1 MTMEELNAR
10 EAEIRATLEDVVKG
24 DNQEADVDALA
35 EELKGIDE
43 QRAVVEAEE
52 AEKRAQEEA
61 EARKAE
67 AAKEAEIRQKIADG
81 EIGEVKEEYR
91 EDKTMTDL
99 EIRGSAQYADAFKKY
114 IITGDDKECRSLL
127 TTNVSGDVPVPVL
140 VEDIVKHAWES
151 NTFLTKVRKT
161 AFRGNLKVPFEKSA
175 DDAYLHTE
183 GTTGLTEEDLQL
195 GIVTLTPANIKK
207 WIKISDEAVAM
218 GGEAFVQYVYEELA
232 QRIMEKLVSELVGK
246 VNAAG
251 TTHSDTVIGI
261 PKVTEAPGV
270 TVAQGAADQLC
281 EEATDLCIVLNP
293 LSISAFRD
301 AAAGAYY
308 AMDPFAGL
316 TLIKCSALP
325 AYSSANENAMY
336 GFVGDL
342 KALQVNYPEG
352 EGIVTKWDD
361 LTYAEDDMV
370 KVVAR
375 QYAGYGVTAPG
386 RLVRLCKPAAAE
398 TT

>member
-1 MTMEELNAR
+1 MKFDLTGKETEELLER
-10 EAEIRATLEDVVKG
+10 QQELTAEIPAETR
-24 DNQEADVDALA
+24 DAMTA
-35 EELKGIDE
+35 EEIEERCDE
-43 QRAVVEAEE
+43 LEAIRAELAARKAKAAEE
-52 AEKRAQEEA
+52 AEKRKAVA
-61 EARKAE
+61 E
-67 AAKEAEIRQKIADG
+67 G
-81 EIGEVKEEYR
+81 EGETKEEFKG
-91 EDKTMTDL
+91 EKKMTDL
-99 EIRGSAQYADAFKKY
+99 EMRGSAQYADAYKKY

-127 TTNVSGDVPVPVL
+127 TENASGDVPVPVM
-140 VEDIVKHAWES
+140 VENIVKHAWES
-151 NTFLTKVRKT
+151 NTFLSKVRKT

-175 DDAYLHTE
+175 DPAYVHSE

-232 QRIMEKLVSELVGK
+232 QRIMEKLVSELVAK
-246 VNAAG
+246 ANTAG

-261 PKVTEAPGV
+261 PKITEAPGV
-270 TVAQGAADQLC
+270 MIVQDAAAQVS
-281 EEATDLCIVLNP
+281 EEATDLCIALNP
-293 LSISAFRD
+293 LTIQAFN
-301 AAAGAYY
+301 AAYAAGNFAIN
-308 AMDPFAGL
+308 PFDGV
-316 TLIKCSALP
+316 TVIKCSALP
-325 AYSSANENAMY
+325 AYSSADTNAMY
-336 GFVGDL
+336 AIVGDL
-342 KALQVNYPEG
+342 KAFQVNYPEG

-386 RLVRLCKPAAAE
+386 RLVKLCKPAGAV

>member
-1 MTMEELNAR
+1 MTIEEMLNR
-10 EAEIRATLEDVVKG
+10 QGEIEQRKAEIDAALETP
-24 DNQEADVDALA
+24 EADLEALGEEARKLA
-35 EELKGIDE
+35 EESDQLNIQLEELKK
-43 QRAVVEAEE
+43 QAAEE
-52 AEKRAQEEA
+52 EEL
-61 EARKAE
+61 
-67 AAKEAEIRQKIADG
+67 RQKIADG
-81 EIGEVKEEYR
+81 EVGETIEKHEEVKPM
-91 EDKTMTDL
+91 DNM
-99 EIRGSAQYADAFKKY
+99 EIRSGAAYAEAYKHY

-127 TTNVSGDVPVPVL
+127 TTNASGDVPVPVL
-140 VEDIVKHAWES
+140 VDSIIQHAWES

-175 DDAYLHTE
+175 DPAYVHTE

-207 WIKISDEAVAM
+207 WIKISDESVAM
-218 GGEAFVQYVYEELA
+218 GGEDFVRYVYEELA
-232 QRIMEKLVSELVGK
+232 QRILEKLVKELVAK
-246 VNAAG
+246 ANAASTSHG
-251 TTHSDTVIGI
+251 DTAIGI

-270 TVAQGAADQLC
+270 NVAQNAADQLS

-301 AAAGAYY
+301 AYAAGYFGV
-308 AMDPFAGL
+308 DPFAGM
-316 TLIKCSALP
+316 TVIKCSALP
-325 AYSSANENAMY
+325 AYSSADANAMY
-336 GFVGDL
+336 GLVGDL
-342 KALQVNYPEG
+342 KAFQVNYPEG

-386 RLVRLCKPAAAE
+386 RLVKLCKPAGGE

>member
-1 MTMEELNAR
+1 MTSEEIITR
-10 EAEIRATLEDVVKG
+10 MGEI
-24 DNQEADVDALA
+24 
-35 EELKGIDE
+35 E
-43 QRAVVEAEE
+43 QRAAEIEQILETPEADLDALNEEARGLVTEKASLEEQLEMLRAE
-52 AEKRAQEEA
+52 AEKAEEERKAVAEGEGEIKEIMQEE
-61 EARKAE
+61 K
-67 AAKEAEIRQKIADG
+67 K
-81 EIGEVKEEYR
+81 
-91 EDKTMTDL
+91 MTDL
-99 EIRGSAQYADAFKKY
+99 EIRGSAEYAEGFKKY
-114 IITGDDKECRSLL
+114 IINGDDRECRSLL
-127 TTNVSGDVPVPVL
+127 TTNVSGELPVPIL
-140 VEDIVKHAWES
+140 VEGIIKHAWES

-175 DDAYLHTE
+175 DGAYVHTE

-195 GIVTLTPANIKK
+195 GIVTLTPNNIKK
-207 WIKISDEAVAM
+207 WIKISDEAIAM
-218 GGEAFVQYVYEELA
+218 GGEAFVTYIYEELA

-251 TTHSDTVIGI
+251 TSHSDTVIGI
-261 PKVTEAPGV
+261 PKVTEAPGI
-270 TVAQGAADQLC
+270 TVAQNAADQTC

-301 AAAGAYY
+301 AAAAGNY

-325 AYSSANENAMY
+325 AYSSASDNAMY
-336 GFVGDL
+336 GIVGDL

>member
-1 MTMEELNAR
+1 MTSEEIITR
-10 EAEIRATLEDVVKG
+10 MGEI
-24 DNQEADVDALA
+24 
-35 EELKGIDE
+35 E
-43 QRAVVEAEE
+43 QRAAEIETTLETPEADLDALNEEARQLVAEKAQLEAQLEELRAEAKKAEE
-52 AEKRAQEEA
+52 ERKAVAEGAGEIKEEIKQEET
-61 EARKAE
+61 K
-67 AAKEAEIRQKIADG
+67 
-81 EIGEVKEEYR
+81 
-91 EDKTMTDL
+91 MTDL
-99 EIRGSAQYADAFKKY
+99 EIRSTAEYCEAYKKY
-114 IITGDDKECRSLL
+114 IINGDDKECRSLL
-127 TTNVSGDVPVPVL
+127 TTNASGDVPVPVM
-140 VEDIVKHAWES
+140 VEETVKHAWES
-151 NTFLTKVRKT
+151 NAFLSKVRKT

-175 DDAYLHTE
+175 DPAYVHAE

-218 GGEAFVQYVYEELA
+218 GGEDFVRYIYDELA
-232 QRIMEKLVSELVGK
+232 QRVMEKLVSELVAK
-246 VNAAG
+246 ANAAG
-251 TTHSDTVIGI
+251 TSHSDTVIGI

-270 TVAQGAADQLC
+270 NVAQNAADQLS

-301 AAAGAYY
+301 AYAAGYFGV
-308 AMDPFAGL
+308 DPFAGM
-316 TLIKCSALP
+316 TVIKCSALP
-325 AYSSANENAMY
+325 AYSSADANAMY
-336 GFVGDL
+336 GIVGDL
-342 KALQVNYPEG
+342 KAFQVNYPEG

-386 RLVRLCKPAAAE
+386 RLVKLCKPAGGE

>member
-1 MTMEELNAR
+1 
-10 EAEIRATLEDVVKG
+10 
-24 DNQEADVDALA
+24 
-35 EELKGIDE
+35 
-43 QRAVVEAEE
+43 
-52 AEKRAQEEA
+52 
-61 EARKAE
+61 
-67 AAKEAEIRQKIADG
+67 
-81 EIGEVKEEYR
+81 
-91 EDKTMTDL
+91 MTDL
-99 EIRGSAQYADAFKKY
+99 EMRNSAEYCEAYKKF
-114 IITGDDKECRSLL
+114 ILTGDDKECRSLL
-127 TTNVSGDVPVPVL
+127 TTNASGDVPVPVL
-140 VEDIVKHAWES
+140 VEGIIKHAWES
-151 NTFLTKVRKT
+151 NTFLSKVRKT

-175 DDAYLHTE
+175 DPAYVHSE

-246 VNAAG
+246 ANAAG

-261 PKVTEAPGV
+261 PKATEAPGV
-270 TVAQGAADQLC
+270 NTVRNNAATLS
-281 EEATDLCIVLNP
+281 EEATDICIVLNP
-293 LSISAFRD
+293 LSIGEFYD
-301 AAAGAYY
+301 AQAAGNFNL
-308 AMDPFAGL
+308 DPFAGV

-325 AYSSANENAMY
+325 AYSSADTNAMY
-336 GFVGDL
+336 GIVGDL
-342 KALQVNYPEG
+342 KAFQVNYPEG

-386 RLVRLCKPAAAE
+386 RLIRLCKPAGG
-398 TT
+398 TST